1 MFSSNQ
7 WLTDFIG
14 QNWMGM
20 VILYSIVRSM
30 FPNSKMLN
38 AIGQTFSGMF
48 PVFRKEKPKE

>member
-38 AIGQTFSGMF
+38 GIGQTFSGMF
-48 PVFRKEKPKE
+48 PVFGKDKPKE